1 MMQPPKKKRSTFT
14 LIKHSWRNRPSI
26 KDIITSFTKNWGTR
40 IVALIIAFCCWG
52 AVKTMEKTTVA
63 ITVPLELV
71 TADGF
76 EAFAQT
82 TNGLPLQKITLNI
95 LCSRRDRNSLRSID
109 YNGKIDLTS
118 EIENV
123 IPSYQ
128 LNSKE
133 NLVYTGPSGNEDLYF
148 IKSIVPPKIR
158 ITIDKRIYKNV
169 PVKPVVT
176 GKPAEG
182 YILSKTTV
190 DPPAI
195 LVTGP
200 SSSIDKI
207 TELKTKIINID
218 GSNKSFPKNVEIEP
232 VDPDVVLETT
242 KVKVTIGI
250 NTSPKKRTFEHIKVQ
265 KLISQP
271 SETFYIL
278 EPQEVKVIL
287 EGRDQIIE
295 TTLPKDITAYVQPAG
310 ATAGY
315 SLLIN
320 IIPPA
325 NCNVI
330 SVMPST
336 VTLRENIPQIVK

>member
-1 MMQPPKKKRSTFT
+1 MQPPKKKRSILK

-26 KDIITSFTKNWGTR
+26 KDIVTSFTKNWGTR
-40 IVALIIAFCCWG
+40 ITAIIIAFVCWG
-52 AVKTMEKTTVA
+52 AVKTMEKTTVP
-63 ITVPLELV
+63 ISVPLELV
-71 TADGF
+71 TAEGF

-95 LCSRRDRNSLRSID
+95 ECSRGDRNALRSSD
-109 YNGKIDLTS
+109 YKGKIDLTS

-128 LNSKE
+128 LNAKE

-148 IKSIVPPKIR
+148 IKSVVPSKIR
-158 ITIDKRIYKNV
+158 INIDKRIYKNV
-169 PVKPVVT
+169 PVKENVT
-176 GKPAEG
+176 GEPAEE
-182 YILSKTTV
+182 YILSKITV
-190 DPPAI
+190 DPPTI

-200 SSSIDKI
+200 SSSMDKI

-218 GSNKSFPKNVEIEP
+218 GSNKSFSKNVEIEP

-242 KVKVTIGI
+242 KVKVNIGI
-250 NTSPKKRTFEHIKVQ
+250 NTSPKKRTFEHIEVQ
-265 KLISQP
+265 KLVSQS
-271 SETFYIL
+271 SETFYLL
-278 EPQEVKVIL
+278 EPKEVKVIL

-315 SLLIN
+315 SLLIK

-325 NCNVI
+325 NCNVV

-336 VTLRENIPQIVK
+336 VTLKENIPQIVK

>member
-1 MMQPPKKKRSTFT
+1 MQPPKKKRSIFT

-26 KDIITSFTKNWGTR
+26 KDIVISFTKNWGTR
-40 IVALIIAFCCWG
+40 ITAIIIAFICWG
-52 AVKTMEKTTVA
+52 AVKTMEKTTVS
-63 ITVPLELV
+63 INVPLELV
-71 TADGF
+71 TAEGF

-95 LCSRRDRNSLRSID
+95 ECSRGDRNVLRSSD
-109 YNGKIDLTS
+109 YKGKIDLVS

-128 LNSKE
+128 LNAKE

-148 IKSIVPPKIR
+148 IKSIVPSKIR
-158 ITIDKRIYKNV
+158 ITIDKRIYKNI

-182 YILSKTTV
+182 YILSKITV

-200 SSSIDKI
+200 SSSMDKI

-232 VDPDVVLETT
+232 VDPDVVLDTT
-242 KVKVTIGI
+242 KVKVNIGI
-250 NTSPKKRTFEHIKVQ
+250 NTSPKKRTFEHIEVQ
-265 KLISQP
+265 KLVSQS
-271 SETFYIL
+271 SETFYLL
-278 EPQEVKVIL
+278 EPKEVKVIL

-295 TTLPKDITAYVQPAG
+295 TTLPKDITAYVQPTG

-315 SLLIN
+315 SLLIK

-330 SVMPST
+330 SVMPLT

>member
-1 MMQPPKKKRSTFT
+1 MQPPKKKRSILK

-26 KDIITSFTKNWGTR
+26 KDIVISFTKNWGTR
-40 IVALIIAFCCWG
+40 ITAIIIAFICWG
-52 AVKTMEKTTVA
+52 VVKTTEKTTEL
-63 ITVPLELV
+63 ISVPLELV
-71 TADGF
+71 TAKGF

-95 LCSRRDRNSLRSID
+95 ECSRGDKKALRSSD
-109 YNGKIDLTS
+109 YKGKVDLAS

-128 LNSKE
+128 LNAKE

-148 IKSIVPPKIR
+148 IKSIVPSKIR
-158 ITIDKRIYKNV
+158 ITIDKRINKNV
-169 PVKPVVT
+169 PVEADVT

-182 YILSKTTV
+182 YILSKITV
-190 DPPAI
+190 VPPSI
-195 LVTGP
+195 LITGP

-207 TELKTKIINID
+207 TKLKTKIINID
-218 GSNKSFPKNVEIEP
+218 GSNKSFPKTVDIVL
-232 VDPDVVLETT
+232 VDPDVVLDAT
-242 KVKVTIGI
+242 KVKVNIGI
-250 NTSPKKRTFEHIKVQ
+250 NNSPKKRTFEHIEVQ
-265 KLISQP
+265 KLVSQS
-271 SETFYIL
+271 SETFFMF
-278 EPQEVKVIL
+278 EPKEIKIIL
-287 EGRDQIIE
+287 EGPDQIIE

-315 SLLIN
+315 ALPIKF
-320 IIPPA
+320 IEPA

-330 SVMPST
+330 SAMPST